1 MQSVLFPSV
10 LPRVH
15 KMATKRGDEPSF
27 GEIID
32 KSLFE
37 ESMEIAYRS
46 RNEGESVFNLHRAYC
61 NALSGRQDWSCR
73 SRELEKAKYVFITIY
88 NGHASIVVVDR
99 ELFDSILCPPGWGQ
113 MIDGP
118 TTPFRKDFEAAK
130 IMIAKNAPRQYHVT
144 LDASQTKYILTWNLY
159 YMYLLKESR
168 SFYVDETTLSY
179 EYLEALCLTVVP
191 SKYQL
196 IMNDCLEFA
205 KRFAWEIAIENGV
218 RETDV
223 KALFR
228 TIAICEQH
236 TSATMEQ
243 SSRNNPKS
251 GSSGAI
257 SYFTSFRLW
266 LLWR

>member
-1 MQSVLFPSV
+1 M
-10 LPRVH
+10 
-15 KMATKRGDEPSF
+15 
-27 GEIID
+27 
-32 KSLFE
+32 
-37 ESMEIAYRS
+37 
-46 RNEGESVFNLHRAYC
+46 
-61 NALSGRQDWSCR
+61 
-73 SRELEKAKYVFITIY
+73 FITIS
-88 NGHASIVVVDR
+88 NGHASIVVVDT

-168 SFYVDETTLSY
+168 SFYVGRTTLSY

-228 TIAICEQH
+228 TLAICEQH

-266 LLWR
+266 LLGR